1 MTTSTVAIGHL
12 CHPTPRALRP
22 HPTADLRPRTSEP
35 AADALKVCF
44 LFYRSKRIV
53 SRSRVP
59 TVRRVHTTTLSIQF
73 DYCLSTPT
81 RVQIKLS
88 INVVARP
95 STPRTRRVLAIHSS
109 RGRGSRSVAPRA
121 ERTRPAWARGT
132 LDTKLPA
139 ATADDADVRPG

>member
-1 MTTSTVAIGHL
+1 MAIGHL

-35 AADALKVCF
+35 AADALKVCL

-59 TVRRVHTTTLSIQF
+59 SVRRVHTTTLSIQF

-88 INVVARP
+88 INVARP
-95 STPRTRRVLAIHSS
+95 STTRRACHLLDAQPLEPQPQVTLSGAQAP
-109 RGRGSRSVAPRA
+109 APRRA
-121 ERTRPAWARGT
+121 GTRPAWARGT

-139 ATADDADVRPG
+139 ATADAGPG